1 MIYDFMIG
9 DLGLSGVSLLVFAL
23 IYSFT
28 RSENECYGSQEY
40 ISNRV
45 GSSITS
51 VKNALK
57 ILLDRNLIIKR
68 SDNRLRTKIYVVNLS
83 FLKENVFERAEND
96 RSETDREEG
105 KNVTV
110 KQTNFD
116 YNNKEIIKTTTTSST
131 ESEAI
136 EDPFFIYPGE
146 EELAMMT
153 MDQHIDLVNRLGR
166 EVVNYYIKRLEGSLI
181 KCPGLYLKN
190 HYKTIL
196 AWAREDAELSK

>member
-1 MIYDFMIG
+1 M
-9 DLGLSGVSLLVFAL
+9 
-23 IYSFT
+23 
-28 RSENECYGSQEY
+28 
-40 ISNRV
+40 
-45 GSSITS
+45 
-51 VKNALK
+51 
-57 ILLDRNLIIKR
+57 
-68 SDNRLRTKIYVVNLS
+68 
-83 FLKENVFERAEND
+83 
-96 RSETDREEG
+96 
-105 KNVTV
+105 TV